1 MSTNA
6 APLVFRKTDAPK
18 GRSVS
23 VTPGNSPMTHLHYG
37 RIRLDTEIPAVS
49 FDTGECEAGL
59 VCLAGQGQ
67 VTVEGTSYDLGRHDA
82 MYIPRDAHVD
92 VSTTSSVDFAECR
105 APVDGLYPV
114 QLVRAAEVEQTPALA
129 FGAGGPSNKRSIRI
143 LIGKNVQAGRLLA
156 GVTRSEP
163 GNWTSWPPHE
173 HAAMLEEIY
182 VYYDMPAP
190 AFGVQFV
197 YTNTDEPE
205 TVEIVREGDA
215 VLMPAG
221 YHPNVAIPGHPIS
234 FLWIM
239 AARRE
244 GDDRQFGVVNVQ
256 PDFAQGGSGLE
267 ASRK

>member
-1 MSTNA
+1 MPRSPPSRSTRVNA
-6 APLVFRKTDAPK
+6 RPAS
-18 GRSVS
+18 SVS
-23 VTPGNSPMTHLHYG
+23 PERERCRSGG
-37 RIRLDTEIPAVS
+37 RRT
-49 FDTGECEAGL
+49 
-59 VCLAGQGQ
+59 
-67 VTVEGTSYDLGRHDA
+67 DLGRHDA
-82 MYIPRDAHVD
+82 IYIPRDAHVD
-92 VSTTSSVDFAECR
+92 VSTASSVDFAECR
-105 APVDGLYPV
+105 APVDGRYPV
-114 QLVRAAEVEQTPALA
+114 QVVRMAEVEQTPALS
-129 FGAGGPSNKRSIRI
+129 FGAGGPSSQRSIRI

-221 YHPNVAIPGHPIS
+221 YHPNVAIPGHPMS

-256 PDFAQGGSGLE
+256 PDFAPGLQVRGARHVDAARLQPLQLGE
-267 ASRK
+267 QAATRQRAQPLEEFPDPIDPHLQRFSDI